1 MKIIL
6 FLAGDAVSFSAQA
19 CLLELEDVSPD
30 SEDDEGFTVFTK
42 KKKGEKSKSQSSSVW
57 LQSKVPLAYE
67 ETKNP
72 YQRYLQSSFLPP
84 PPKNLL
90 LPFEKK
96 LFIQFTKIL

>member
-57 LQSKVPLAYE
+57 LQSKVLLAYE

-72 YQRYLQSSFLPP
+72 YQRYLQSSFLSP
-84 PPKNLL
+84 LHL
-90 LPFEKK
+90 AS
-96 LFIQFTKIL
+96 